1 MKGTSLIVSVVLFI
15 AVAVLYVLHF
25 TGGNKNAQN
34 ADVGEKAVISRD
46 GLKIAYV
53 KADSVIL
60 NYALAEILHD
70 EFTKKQEAY
79 TTEYASKRQ
88 SFEKDAAAFQEK
100 LQRGGFLSE
109 QSAVRER
116 DRLVGIE
123 QEVIKMD
130 QELSAKLG
138 EMQNANGQQVLDS
151 LESCLEA
158 YNAKAKYDYI
168 LNSTGILIGNE
179 GDNITAD
186 ILKMMNENY
195 EKSQNK

>member
-1 MKGTSLIVSVVLFI
+1 MKGTSLVVSVVLFI
-15 AVAVLYVLHF
+15 SVVILYVLHF
-25 TGGNKNAQN
+25 TGGSQSAENNTA
-34 ADVGEKAVISRD
+34 GEKEVINRD

-60 NYALAEILHD
+60 NYTLAEILHD
-70 EFTKKQEAY
+70 EFSKKQEAY
-79 TTEYASKRQ
+79 TTEYATKRQ

-123 QEVIKMD
+123 QEVLKMD
-130 QELSAKLG
+130 QELSAKLS

-158 YNAKAKYDYI
+158 YNAKKNYDYI

-179 GDNITAD
+179 GDNITAE
-186 ILKMMNENY
+186 ILQMMNEKY
-195 EKSQNK
+195 EKSQKN